1 MKIDHELMSDIE
13 TLLAH
18 NVCAVYGDRM
28 STQQKDAFQFTRTI
42 SNDGTMGTISTP
54 VSMDVL
60 LIAGGTMP
68 SHSLLL
74 NFQSSL
80 QLVDQVTFDMI

>member
-1 MKIDHELMSDIE
+1 
-13 TLLAH
+13 
-18 NVCAVYGDRM
+18 
-28 STQQKDAFQFTRTI
+28 
-42 SNDGTMGTISTP
+42 MGTISTL

-80 QLVDQVTFDMI
+80 QLVDQVTFDMIEGGKLWLGLKYTFTLNFNPPALIVDTKYYS

>member
-1 MKIDHELMSDIE
+1 M
-13 TLLAH
+13 AH